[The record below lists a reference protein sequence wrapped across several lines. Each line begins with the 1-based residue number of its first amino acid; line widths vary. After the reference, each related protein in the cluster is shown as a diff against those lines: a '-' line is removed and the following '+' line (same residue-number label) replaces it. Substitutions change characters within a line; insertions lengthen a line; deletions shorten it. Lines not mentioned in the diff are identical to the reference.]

1 MAHTPDDDGTAPR
14 DPRSDDAP
22 DASERT
28 PTPQEEAAVE
38 QAEEDDLRSSL
49 AGLAGLAAGR
59 MSLPALLTRV
69 AEFAVRAIPGADG
82 AGLTLLEAGKS
93 DTIVATAD
101 FVRAVDDIQ
110 YGLGEGPCITAAAEG
125 VTVRSGSLGGDGT
138 WPRFGPRVSALGV
151 HSALS
156 LPLIGSEGVLGA
168 MNIYAH
174 RPDAF
179 DDRAAQLGEMYAV
192 PAAISVQNAQVL
204 AQALTLAA
212 QLETALHSRAVIDQA
227 IGVLM
232 ARSGHNPVEAFA
244 RLRVISQQENR
255 KLSVVA
261 QTLLDQAVRRA
272 RARHTED

>member
-1 MAHTPDDDGTAPR
+1 MSHTPDNDRPAPR
-14 DPRSDDAP
+14 DPGPDLSAQDPVTGEDATQ
-22 DASERT
+22 ER
-28 PTPQEEAAVE
+28 
-38 QAEEDDLRSSL
+38 EEDDLRQSL
-49 AGLAGLAAGR
+49 AGLASLASGR

-82 AGLTLLEAGKS
+82 AGLTLLQDGSS

-110 YGLGEGPCITAAAEG
+110 YGLGEGPCIMAAAGG
-125 VTVRSGSLGGDGT
+125 VTVRSGSLGADHT
-138 WPRFGPRVSALGV
+138 WPRFGPRVSRLGV

-174 RPDAF
+174 RHDAF
-179 DDRAAQLGEMYAV
+179 DERAAELGEAYAV

-204 AQALTLAA
+204 AQALLLAA
-212 QLETALHSRAVIDQA
+212 QLETALGSRAVIDQA

-232 ARSGHNPVEAFA
+232 ARSGYTPAEAFA
-244 RLRVISQQENR
+244 RLRVFSQHENR

-261 QTLLDQAVRRA
+261 QDVVNQAAGRA
-272 RARHTED
+272 RAQHTED